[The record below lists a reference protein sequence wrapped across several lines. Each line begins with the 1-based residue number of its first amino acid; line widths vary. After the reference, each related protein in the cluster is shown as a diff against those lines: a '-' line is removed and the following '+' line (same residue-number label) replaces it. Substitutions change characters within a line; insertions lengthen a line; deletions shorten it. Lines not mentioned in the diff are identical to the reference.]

1 MLRNY
6 IIKMIMI
13 SEVIKKLKQLK
24 IEIKEKKHHNHDS
37 VHCDFGR
44 SFITKE
50 SRKKKSEIFKSAH
63 NSSSSQS

>member
-24 IEIKEKKHHNHDS
+24 IEIKEKN
-37 VHCDFGR
+37 
-44 SFITKE
+44 ITIMTPYIVI
-50 SRKKKSEIFKSAH
+50 SGGHS
-63 NSSSSQS
+63 